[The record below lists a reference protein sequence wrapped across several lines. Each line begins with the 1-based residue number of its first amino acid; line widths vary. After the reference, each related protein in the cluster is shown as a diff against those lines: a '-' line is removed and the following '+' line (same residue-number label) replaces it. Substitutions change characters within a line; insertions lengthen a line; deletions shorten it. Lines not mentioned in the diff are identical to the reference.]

1 MEWQCPQGLRT
12 SRHLRAATQIPVQPK
27 GPSCTAPVSRARQ
40 GFTGL
45 ILNTY
50 KSWEGGHG
58 GVEELETCLRGIIL
72 KEHRRAKRSL
82 VTLVLNCMRVRKE
95 EGREEARLQ
104 RQLEPQDCKLA
115 GLDDM
120 SAWNMESSSG

>member
-50 KSWEGGHG
+50 KSWDRKAWGWGWMHLPKG
-58 GVEELETCLRGIIL
+58 MGKAFLRC
-72 KEHRRAKRSL
+72 HRQSVAQGTEQAA
-82 VTLVLNCMRVRKE
+82 V
-95 EGREEARLQ
+95 
-104 RQLEPQDCKLA
+104 
-115 GLDDM
+115 
-120 SAWNMESSSG
+120 ESSSLHPTSTSVQGR